1 MIGPN
6 SPTFVEGETPCE
18 ERCFGK
24 NVALAV
30 FYVLTNTMAI
40 HMRVLLGPHNENHLA
55 LET

>member
-30 FYVLTNTMAI
+30 FYVLTNTMAV